1 MNENAAK
8 TEKNML
14 ADALSQIEDELISE
28 FAPRLK
34 ALTGPQSICVSINYR
49 NIDMAYSLDDNGSII
64 AMTSAEPERP
74 YTFGPSQ
81 IPGSVDIFSC
91 ADNNVA
97 RAMVLFWRLDIKR
110 KFRSAIELL
119 EKEHAII
126 ENFGTD
132 KNALSDS
139 GFSEKSYKALLK
151 NIEE

>member
-14 ADALSQIEDELISE
+14 ADALSQIEDELISG
-28 FAPRLK
+28 FTPRLK

-49 NIDMAYSLDDNGSII
+49 DANMAYSLDDNGGII

-91 ADNNVA
+91 PDSDVA
-97 RAMVLFWRLDIKR
+97 RAMVLFWRMDIKR
-110 KFRSAIELL
+110 RFKGAIELL

-126 ENFGTD
+126 ENF
-132 KNALSDS
+132 KSALPDS
-139 GFSEKSYKALLK
+139 GLSEKSYKTLLK
-151 NIEE
+151 HIEE